1 MQNGTRCDKI
11 KLTDDNIRMINFILE
26 KDQRV
31 ELIPTEHGVRVI
43 HVQRK
48 EVKGDTAARR

>member
-1 MQNGTRCDKI
+1 MQSTVEHDKMM
-11 KLTDDNIRMINFILE
+11 LTDENIRAINSVLA

-31 ELIPTEHGVRVI
+31 ELIPTERGVRVI

-48 EVKGDTAARR
+48 EIKGATADGR

>member
-1 MQNGTRCDKI
+1 MESEKQRV
-11 KLTDDNIRMINFILE
+11 LTDENIHDINTVLA

-31 ELIPTEHGVRVI
+31 DLIPTEHGVRVI

-48 EVKGDTAARR
+48 EVKGGTAARR

>member
-1 MQNGTRCDKI
+1 MEAEKP
-11 KLTDDNIRMINFILE
+11 KALTDEKIRAINAMLA

-31 ELIPTEHGVRVI
+31 ELIPTERGVRVI

-48 EVKGDTAARR
+48 EVKNK